1 MHHVNAQALA
11 LGLVVSLWPQVGKA
25 QEKSIPWEKGPCVGK
40 LGSVAEIQ
48 VPKGFAFTNGE
59 GLKTFCDLTH
69 NIWSEGDLGVLM
81 AIPEKQGDEAW
92 FVSFSFDSLGYVKD
106 DERDTLDANAIL
118 ESIRKGTEKTN
129 EIRKTKGWPTMQ
141 VIGWQQP
148 PFYDVATNNL
158 TWSILGH
165 SQNEEGNVLNRSVRL
180 LGRSGV
186 MKLDMVASPESAVA
200 NLPRFNNIVKGFHYT
215 TGNAYAEFKSGDKVA
230 TIGLTALVAGGAGA
244 ILVKSGLL
252 AKFWKLIV
260 VAFVAVASALKK
272 GWNRL
277 FGKERP
283 STMV

>member
-1 MHHVNAQALA
+1 
-11 LGLVVSLWPQVGKA
+11 
-25 QEKSIPWEKGPCVGK
+25 
-40 LGSVAEIQ
+40 
-48 VPKGFAFTNGE
+48 
-59 GLKTFCDLTH
+59 
-69 NIWSEGDLGVLM
+69 
-81 AIPEKQGDEAW
+81 
-92 FVSFSFDSLGYVKD
+92 
-106 DERDTLDANAIL
+106 
-118 ESIRKGTEKTN
+118 
-129 EIRKTKGWPTMQ
+129 MQ